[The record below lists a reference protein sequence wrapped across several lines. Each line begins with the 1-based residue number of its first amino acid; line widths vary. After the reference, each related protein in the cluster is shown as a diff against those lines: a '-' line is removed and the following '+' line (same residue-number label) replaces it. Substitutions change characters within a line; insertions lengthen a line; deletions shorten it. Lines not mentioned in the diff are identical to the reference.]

1 MNVSELIEELN
12 QVKDKSKEIIFFID
26 VDWEE
31 VGMNEVLELDDRIL
45 LGDDLPPEKHEK
57 DYKYEREI

>member
-1 MNVSELIEELN
+1 MNVFELIRQLE
-12 QVKDKSKEIIFFID
+12 QIKDKSKTVYFFID

-57 DYKYEREI
+57 DYKYERG